1 MPDTSHS
8 TLSLRMRA
16 PGADKPDVYPIDVT
30 IDGSGSLTAFA
41 TVQPSD
47 LAALESDR
55 WEYGRRLGQSLF
67 SDPGLQR
74 ALAYARG
81 SSAKALSL
89 SLEIDPDAA
98 ALHDLMWEHLI
109 YAAGGEEL
117 AFAASD
123 TIAFSRRIA
132 HEIPAVPPSEGP
144 FRMLLVI
151 SSPVELDAVPAD
163 APMRAID
170 MAEELGSLR
179 TAWDSLVQ
187 AGLMRV
193 SILGRVPTELA
204 GELENA
210 GYSVFA
216 GPATLDAL
224 ADRLTSVDSL
234 HLISHGTFKEGKASL
249 LLENPDGKAEAVSE
263 ANFLG
268 RFGERSLRLVFLQA
282 CKSASRTPGVP
293 NVMSGLAPKVARHA
307 AGVVAMQDFVRVED
321 ARRFAQ
327 QFYNTLLSTGRA
339 DAAANA
345 GRRVLYRPDSRNWAI
360 PALYLLS
367 NHLLFNPAFIASL
380 GADSGDW
387 LQITTL
393 VAGISI
399 AAIVGWDAIDGFL
412 KAWRASRAR

>member
-204 GELENA
+204 GE
-210 GYSVFA
+210 
-216 GPATLDAL
+216 
-224 ADRLTSVDSL
+224 
-234 HLISHGTFKEGKASL
+234 
-249 LLENPDGKAEAVSE
+249 
-263 ANFLG
+263 
-268 RFGERSLRLVFLQA
+268 
-282 CKSASRTPGVP
+282 
-293 NVMSGLAPKVARHA
+293 
-307 AGVVAMQDFVRVED
+307 
-321 ARRFAQ
+321 
-327 QFYNTLLSTGRA
+327 
-339 DAAANA
+339 
-345 GRRVLYRPDSRNWAI
+345 
-360 PALYLLS
+360 
-367 NHLLFNPAFIASL
+367 
-380 GADSGDW
+380 
-387 LQITTL
+387 
-393 VAGISI
+393 
-399 AAIVGWDAIDGFL
+399 
-412 KAWRASRAR
+412 